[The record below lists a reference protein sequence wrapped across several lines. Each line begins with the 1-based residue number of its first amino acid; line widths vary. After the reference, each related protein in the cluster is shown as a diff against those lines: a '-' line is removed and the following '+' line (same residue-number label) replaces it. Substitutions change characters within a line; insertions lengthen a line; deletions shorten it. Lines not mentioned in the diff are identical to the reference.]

1 MNTPGQLET
10 TQTNPAT
17 AGRLTDAEVI
27 AAQMRSINFAMDAI
41 FGPLPA
47 FMSPRK
53 PAKRALEECQVPVT
67 LLGADWLCTVRFTAE
82 YERGDDTCP
91 SGWIIDIDSAA
102 IEPNEIGV
110 TYSRSI
116 EINASEL
123 GGNEYAQLETAAVK
137 YMEGK

>member
-1 MNTPGQLET
+1 MYTPEQLET
-10 TQTNPAT
+10 TQTNRAT
-17 AGRLTDAEVI
+17 AGLSYTSRAINDAFNV
-27 AAQMRSINFAMDAI
+27 MFA
-41 FGPLPA
+41 
-47 FMSPRK
+47 PRK

-110 TYSRSI
+110 TYSRAI
-116 EINASEL
+116 EISASEL
-123 GGNEYAQLETAAVK
+123 SGNEYAQLEAAATK
-137 YMEGK
+137 YMEGE